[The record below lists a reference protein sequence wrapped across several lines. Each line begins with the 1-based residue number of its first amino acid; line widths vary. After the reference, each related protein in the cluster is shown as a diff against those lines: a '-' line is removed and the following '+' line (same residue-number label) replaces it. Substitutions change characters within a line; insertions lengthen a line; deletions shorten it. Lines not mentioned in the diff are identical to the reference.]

1 MSYSVPKI
9 EIHLITD
16 LKNKDLDHKITI
28 TKNLNYNDF
37 DVAYSEPGCVN
48 HKMTGF
54 YRTRVINYLYMI
66 FKNQSLDEQGYTNIQ
81 FGLPGMPCVIISGD
95 KMKDLYYREHFL
107 ELVGTALDTLENCNV
122 PKSEND
128 YTFSD
133 DDYKYS
139 YSYDTPTR
147 STKPGVLPQ
156 HLVWD

>member
-16 LKNKDLDHKITI
+16 LKAKDKDHMITI
-28 TKNLNYNDF
+28 RKNLDYNDF
-37 DVAYSEPGCVN
+37 EVIYSEPDGVR
-48 HKMTGF
+48 HTMTGF
-54 YRTRVINYLYMI
+54 YRMRVIDYLYML
-66 FKNQSLDEQGYTNIQ
+66 FKNQSLDEQGYASIQ
-81 FGLPGMPCVIISGD
+81 FNLPAMPCVLISGD

-107 ELVGTALDTLENCNV
+107 ELVGNALDTLENCNV

-128 YTFSD
+128 CTISD